1 HLLIKKYVTLYPDQI
16 LQTLVEN
23 PGLPFLDSLVKVA
36 AYNNPRQLYD
46 YAAANNRLGFAIR
59 KVDDPLVKTVS
70 KMATSGGSGQLYFP
84 FLDNIISGK
93 ISFQDIDNVKTD
105 EVKYYQLLVK
115 THIDYV
121 NRQLNGESIQE
132 SSSIMEMM
140 QKKAIS
146 SFVNVINGLH
156 NSSDAVRFRVL
167 QPLSAQDLYYV
178 AVLSDGI
185 IYTSSYTNGVY
196 PMIMSRI

>member
-1 HLLIKKYVTLYPDQI
+1 TISAYENLINIDKARQSIEPAIGDLPYEVGNAVMKANIFEQNEGYNNSRYIVIKKYVTIYPDKI

-23 PGLPFLDSLVKVA
+23 PGIPFLDILVKVA

-93 ISFQDIDNVKTD
+93 LSFKDIDDVKND
-105 EVKYYQLLVK
+105 EVKYFQLLVK

-121 NRQLNGESIQE
+121 NRQLNGEPIQE

-140 QKKAIS
+140 Q
-146 SFVNVINGLH
+146 
-156 NSSDAVRFRVL
+156 
-167 QPLSAQDLYYV
+167 
-178 AVLSDGI
+178 
-185 IYTSSYTNGVY
+185 
-196 PMIMSRI
+196 